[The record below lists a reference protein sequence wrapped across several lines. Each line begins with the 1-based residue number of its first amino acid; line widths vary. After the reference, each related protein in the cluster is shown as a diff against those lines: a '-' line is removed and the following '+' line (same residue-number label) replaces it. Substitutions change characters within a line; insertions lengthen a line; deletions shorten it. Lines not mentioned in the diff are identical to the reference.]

1 MVSYIDVRGMRSVS
15 LLLHQEIH
23 VQKTKTFRHQNCK
36 TTAGVFMTGS
46 TCGAPGKV
54 GIFAELK
61 KERANWSVTLSR
73 VIRFAT
79 ILTLEFSFELFNDGT
94 HLVSLES
101 QTSFAKPDDRGKL
114 IRESCGVSYK
124 HARGY
129 NADLAFSRI
138 GAFNAYTLDAQ
149 AKASIWSSSDN
160 NNTLDLTGNMTYHVD
175 GPLAGKKSFSGG
187 LKFTHHF

>member
-1 MVSYIDVRGMRSVS
+1 MGNNIDVRGMRSVS
-15 LLLHQEIH
+15 LLLHQELH
-23 VQKTKTFRHQNCK
+23 LQTAKTFGDQNCK
-36 TTAGVFMTGS
+36 TRTGVFMAGS

-61 KERANWSVTLSR
+61 KERANWSVTLLR
-73 VIRFAT
+73 VVRFAT
-79 ILTLEFSFELFNDGT
+79 ILTFEFGWELFNDGT

-101 QTSFAKPDDRGKL
+101 KTSFVKPDDRTKL

-124 HARGY
+124 HARGI
-129 NADLAFSRI
+129 NADLAFSKV

-160 NNTLDLTGNMTYHVD
+160 TNTLDLTGSATYHVD
-175 GPLAGKKSFSGG
+175 GPLAGKKRFSGG